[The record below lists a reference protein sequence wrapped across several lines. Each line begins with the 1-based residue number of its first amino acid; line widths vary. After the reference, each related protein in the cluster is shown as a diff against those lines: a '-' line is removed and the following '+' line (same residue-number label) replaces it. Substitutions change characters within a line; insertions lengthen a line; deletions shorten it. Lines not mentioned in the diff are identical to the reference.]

1 MILTNVSVERMN
13 QMANENIS
21 KDTIKSA
28 FDFLLKFPEEGM
40 KILNS
45 ELCMPN
51 IPFPTM
57 GGHTFWTTLCQYQ
70 GYKLQQNQFTHHA
83 RILDSNDIRIAWGT
97 VNGMKMTL
105 ERMANMSEK
114 YSHNSSA
121 NQAKSIV
128 DVEDEL
134 ISIKIFLI
142 KEFSPKK
149 NLILKRQNT
158 LSNKIIRKAL
168 AIN

>member
-13 QMANENIS
+13 QMDNENIS

-134 ISIKIFLI
+134 ISIKNLFDKGILTKEEFDSQKAKILSQI
-142 KEFSPKK
+142 K
-149 NLILKRQNT
+149 
-158 LSNKIIRKAL
+158 
-168 AIN
+168 

>member
-13 QMANENIS
+13 QMANENVS

-134 ISIKIFLI
+134 ISIKNLFDKGILT
-142 KEFSPKK
+142 KEEFDSQKAK
-149 NLILKRQNT
+149 ILSQ
-158 LSNKIIRKAL
+158 IE
-168 AIN
+168 

>member
-1 MILTNVSVERMN
+1 
-13 QMANENIS
+13 MANENIS

-134 ISIKIFLI
+134 ISIKNLFDKGILT
-142 KEFSPKK
+142 KEEFDSQKAK
-149 NLILKRQNT
+149 ILSQRDCK
-158 LSNKIIRKAL
+158 
-168 AIN
+168 

>member
-1 MILTNVSVERMN
+1 MN
-13 QMANENIS
+13 NEDIS

-28 FDFLLKFPEEGM
+28 FDFLLKFPEDSM

-70 GYKLQQNQFTHHA
+70 GYQLQQNQFTHHA
-83 RILDSNDIRIAWGT
+83 RILDSDNIRIAWGT

-114 YSHNSSA
+114 YSHNSSDTPS
-121 NQAKSIV
+121 KSIV
-128 DVEDEL
+128 DVENEL
-134 ISIKIFLI
+134 ISIKNLFDKGILTKEEFNSQKSKILSQI
-142 KEFSPKK
+142 K
-149 NLILKRQNT
+149 
-158 LSNKIIRKAL
+158 
-168 AIN
+168 